1 MFCKRAHLP
10 DFSLLIFFQVGAQN
24 PWFEWANYP
33 LQLDQF
39 TNLAA
44 RQGAHASQR
53 GKQGNACLSKPLL
66 KPIWKISCPAQ
77 HQVSQT
83 LPLCRNGQCKFCV
96 FFGGGG
102 ENLLL
107 CCYSSKLSVRLFRWL
122 ERHITWHR
130 LAVTVTGNKDNM
142 TSSDVVVSQIF
153 SKSTENCCFDA
164 SSPGNSFS

>member
-1 MFCKRAHLP
+1 MVAFIAECLHFESSTMFCKRAHLP

-96 FFGGGG
+96 FFGGGRKPPIM
-102 ENLLL
+102 LLFIKVVSPFVL
-107 CCYSSKLSVRLFRWL
+107 
-122 ERHITWHR
+122 
-130 LAVTVTGNKDNM
+130 VTGKTHN
-142 TSSDVVVSQIF
+142 V
-153 SKSTENCCFDA
+153 A
-164 SSPGNSFS
+164 SSGGDGDW